1 MIILCSIIITVLYN
15 KTQKIDFYLKYQYN
29 IILYYIIP
37 FIMAINP
44 YAPLKSQ
51 VYNIINDYKEY
62 HNKIK
67 DLENVESLLNSYNQE
82 ITISGWVRDFRS
94 QTENAF
100 ISLTDGSTHEIL
112 QVFANKYVV
121 PDFDN
126 LDNIRGA
133 CIQVSGNVVKSPAK
147 GQLVELV
154 AKEIKIIGEVQDKKS
169 IILSKS
175 VNLETLRGFQ
185 HLRSRFRSYNYI
197 YKIRSTLLKN
207 IHEFFHLN
215 NFYNLDPNV
224 ITTSDCEGA
233 GEVFTI
239 TSLDLNET
247 KTKVIEQTKIL
258 CDVMQY
264 ESEEGF
270 EEIFKILQEN
280 KEQEILTNNVF
291 KNDFFEKQ
299 AFLTVSSQL
308 QLEALCAGLSRV
320 YTLNPSF
327 RAEKSKTKR
336 HLGCFTHLE
345 WEIAF
350 IDINDLMNF
359 SESLF
364 KYVVGK
370 TLKDCAGEYEEL
382 NKFISKGIIDKLNGF
397 INCDFER
404 ITYTKAI
411 ELVESNKKQIL
422 KKFKEL
428 KPSELPKWG
437 DDLGSYCERYIS
449 EEIYKKPTFVYNYPK
464 DLKSF
469 YMKEDKDDKRTVQAV
484 DMIIPQLGELIG
496 ASIREENYEKLVE
509 AMEKRGMDK
518 SKLEWYL
525 ELRKLGCQSG
535 GAGLGFD
542 RLVNLCT
549 LMDGNIRDVVPFP
562 IAYQECDY

>member
-1 MIILCSIIITVLYN
+1 MTTISPIVSLKKQIKHII
-15 KTQKIDFYLKYQYN
+15 
-29 IILYYIIP
+29 
-37 FIMAINP
+37 A
-44 YAPLKSQ
+44 
-51 VYNIINDYKEY
+51 DYKEY
-62 HNKIK
+62 CENILFGLTEEEHLNAYNK
-67 DLENVESLLNSYNQE
+67 EV
-82 ITISGWVRDFRS
+82 TINGWVREFRS

-100 ISLTDGSTHEIL
+100 ISLTDGSTCEAL
-112 QVFANKYVV
+112 QVFASKAVV

-126 LDNIRGA
+126 LENIRGA
-133 CIQVSGNVVKSPAK
+133 CIEVSGKIVKSPAK
-147 GQLVELV
+147 GQLIELV
-154 AKEIKIIGEVQDKKS
+154 ASNIKIVGEVLDKKS
-169 IILSKS
+169 ILLSKT

-239 TSLDLNET
+239 TSVDLNDT
-247 KTKVIEQTKIL
+247 RNKLIEQTKKL
-258 CDVMQY
+258 CEVMQL
-264 ESEEGF
+264 ESEEDF
-270 EEIFKILQEN
+270 EEKFKTLQEN
-280 KEQEILTNNVF
+280 KEQEILTENLF
-291 KNDFFEKQ
+291 KDDFFGKQ
-299 AFLTVSSQL
+299 AYLTVSSQL
-308 QLEALCAGLSRV
+308 QLEALCCGLSRV

-327 RAEKSKTKR
+327 RAERSRTKR

-345 WEIAF
+345 WEISF

-359 SESLF
+359 SESLI
-364 KYVVGK
+364 KYVIGK
-370 TLKDCAGEYEEL
+370 TLKECAGEYEEL
-382 NKFISKGIIDKLNGF
+382 NKFISKGIIDKLNSF

-411 ELVESNKKQIL
+411 ELVEANKKQIL

-428 KPSELPKWG
+428 KPSDLPKWG
-437 DDLGSYCERYIS
+437 DDIGSYCERYIS
-449 EEIYKKPTFVYNYPK
+449 EEIYKKPTFVFNYPK

-469 YMKEDKDDKRTVQAV
+469 YMKINEDEKNTVQAV
-484 DMIIPQLGELIG
+484 DLLIPQLGELIG
-496 ASIREENYEKLVE
+496 SSIRENCYDNLVE
-509 AMEKRGMDK
+509 QMKLRGMDK

-525 ELRKLGCQSG
+525 ELRRIGSQSG

-562 IAYQECDY
+562 VAYQECDY